1 MDNVNQAAD
10 YSLNIKIIEDGG
22 VPLSSG
28 TPDYSGIVFIIVLI
42 SIAIA
47 LIVMYGVWYNNH
59 RKRIAQLYVMGIDGE
74 VGINGMEKV
83 SIFHP
88 IRTIRFENELEN
100 MVVSSS
106 AKGV

>member
-1 MDNVNQAAD
+1 MDNINQTAE
-10 YSLNIKIIEDGG
+10 YSFKVIQEGE

-28 TPDYSGIVFIIVLI
+28 APDYSGIVFILVLI

-47 LIVMYGVWYNNH
+47 LLVMYGVWYNNH

-74 VGINGMEKV
+74 VGINGMKNV

-100 MVVSSS
+100 MVVASS
-106 AKGV
+106 AKSV